1 MKKASILILT
11 FLVFLALFSGDGYAK
26 KSGKTTIPPPDP
38 EMSTEIKD
46 EKADNKADIESL
58 DDPKDKEYRKN
69 VDDTVEQINKAIRDL
84 RTSYQNKTVWEM
96 PYGPPAPNESSGKK
110 LARYALTV
118 PTYAVRM
125 VTWPL
130 AVATYYL
137 IREGVAN
144 KVIDLMSNNARTFWV
159 YPRVEMGFGSGF
171 GGGIGFH
178 HFNLF
183 HDNFKASGYYQIHI
197 NMNQEAKFDI
207 RKPDAFY
214 WNDRPV
220 EYKFWSK
227 FIRHHVTDFFGIGI
241 ESSDKVSAKYGLD
254 QVRWGGYIGTEFLDN
269 MWVKLYLEGLWD
281 NSRAGK
287 DGPNVTNVFSRSELI
302 AYGRQLLYMVPTM
315 EFVRDTRD
323 SDVVPEHG
331 GYQKAFYSRY
341 QGLNTTKYDYC
352 EVGVD
357 VAQFFRL
364 LLDRHVLVTRVAM
377 KYQPQSGDGIPFYR
391 MLKLDMNTPLRGFD
405 YGRFADRGLAIFN
418 AEYRFPVWQYMDGQ
432 LFFDT
437 GRTFHSLGDF
447 SFKHFKYS
455 GGVGIRIRTDQFLL
469 MRLQFAYGGEGPK
482 FLVKTSKAF

>member
-11 FLVFLALFSGDGYAK
+11 FLVCLALFSGDGYAK
-26 KSGKTTIPPPDP
+26 ESGKTIIPPPDP
-38 EMSTEIKD
+38 EMSAKVKA

-69 VDDTVEQINKAIRDL
+69 LDDTVEQINKAIRDL
-84 RTSYQNKTVWEM
+84 RTSYQNKTVWDM
-96 PYGPPAPNESSGKK
+96 PYGPPKPDETSGRK
-110 LARYALTV
+110 LARYALV
-118 PTYAVRM
+118 APTYAVRL
-125 VTWPL
+125 VTWPI
-130 AVATYYL
+130 AVMGYYM

-144 KVIDLMSNNARTFWV
+144 KVIDLISNNARTFWV

-227 FIRHHVTDFFGIGI
+227 FIRHHVTDFFGVGI

-269 MWVKLYLEGLWD
+269 IWVKLYLEGIWD

-287 DGPNVTNVFSRSELI
+287 DGPNVTNVFPRSELE
-302 AYGRQLLYMVPTM
+302 AYGRQLIYMVPTM

-341 QGLNTTKYDYC
+341 QGLNTNKYDYC
-352 EVGVD
+352 ELGFD
-357 VAQFFRL
+357 VAQFFHAM
-364 LLDRHVLVTRVAM
+364 LDRHVFVLRISGV
-377 KYQPQSGDGIPFYR
+377 YQPQSGDGIPFYHLLR
-391 MLKLDMNTPLRGFD
+391 LDMNTPLRGFD
-405 YGRFADRGLAIFN
+405 YGRFADRGRYIFN
-418 AEYRFPVWQYMDGQ
+418 AEYRFPVWQFIDGQ
-432 LFFDT
+432 FFFDA
-437 GRTFHSLGDF
+437 GRTFHDLSDI
-447 SFKHFKYS
+447 SFKHIKYD
-455 GGVGIRIRTDQFLL
+455 GGIGIRIRTDEFLL

-482 FLVKTSKAF
+482 FLVKTSTAF